1 MNAEYT
7 YPYSAKDIYALLTDP
22 DFLVERSEHN
32 GEQNV
37 SAELYDDDGKDL
49 VKLHVERELE
59 LPSFLKKMFH
69 PYQIIDIDELW
80 SIVGSSYIGKAE
92 YEVQGQPVHI
102 STETII
108 KDDDS
113 GGCVIF
119 VSVKAKASVPL
130 VAKKVEKFICENFL
144 NTAKAS
150 FAYIT
155 TYMENQ

>member
-1 MNAEYT
+1 MNAEYS
-7 YPYSAKDIYALLTDP
+7 YPYSAEKIYELLTDP
-22 DFLVERSEHN
+22 DFLTERSEYN
-32 GEQNV
+32 GEKNV

-59 LPSFLKKMFH
+59 LPAFLKKLFRS
-69 PYQIIDIDELW
+69 YQIIDINELW

-92 YEVQGQPVHI
+92 YEVEGQPVHI

-108 KDDDS
+108 KDDNA
-113 GGCVIF
+113 GGSVIF
-119 VSVKAKASVPL
+119 VGVKAKASVPL

-144 NTAKAS
+144 DTAKNS

-155 TYMENQ
+155 THMESQ